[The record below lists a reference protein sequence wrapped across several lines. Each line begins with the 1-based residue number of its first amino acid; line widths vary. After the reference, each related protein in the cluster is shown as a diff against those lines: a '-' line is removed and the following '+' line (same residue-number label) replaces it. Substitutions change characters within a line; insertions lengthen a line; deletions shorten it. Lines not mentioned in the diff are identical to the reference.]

1 MTNKKTKHMRFKIKH
16 ITDHS
21 IIEIIS
27 MNIDNENNIL
37 VLEDNELGV
46 LSIGEFKDMILG
58 TSKNKDRPNDEVK
71 SATHKLAD

>member
-1 MTNKKTKHMRFKIKH
+1 MRFKIKH

-37 VLEDNELGV
+37 VLEDNELGI
-46 LSIGEFKDMILG
+46 LRIGEFKDMILG